1 MDIMIHLKININKL
15 ILKKLIKLE
24 HQILKIKKININIKI
39 NIKMGRKEIYLIL
52 NMLKNHLQDIIVI
65 LRRNRDRDRDNIII
79 QCFKRKDNY
88 YINHHM
94 TEYNMVNIIKEI
106 LITKMI
112 KIKVNPY
119 QVIIM

>member
-1 MDIMIHLKININKL
+1 
-15 ILKKLIKLE
+15 
-24 HQILKIKKININIKI
+24 
-39 NIKMGRKEIYLIL
+39 MGRKEIYLIL

>member
-24 HQILKIKKININIKI
+24 HQIHKIKKININIKI
-39 NIKMGRKEIYLIL
+39 NMVRKEIYLIL

-65 LRRNRDRDRDNIII
+65 LRKNKDRNRDRDNIII

-94 TEYNMVNIIKEI
+94 TEYSMVNIIKEI